1 MDIRLPIGLMFTL
14 FGLLLA
20 AYGVATRG
28 SAMYVASLGINI
40 NLWWG
45 LVLLVFGAA
54 MLALA
59 RRGTPSMRPP
69 AESPEARAR

>member
-1 MDIRLPIGLMFTL
+1 MGIDLRLPIGLMFSL
-14 FGLLLA
+14 FGLLLI

-28 SAMYVASLGINI
+28 SAMYVRHSLGINI

-45 LVLLVFGAA
+45 LAMLVFGAA

-59 RRGTPSMRPP
+59 RH
-69 AESPEARAR
+69 ARKPR